1 MQLGQTRRVFEARP
15 SDYTLTSSYELC
27 HCSPLAG
34 LAVARACTGWVPSPW
49 TGGAISSWIWHTS
62 TELSMYR
69 TLNEGLGGFRAN
81 LKPENRPWGLFRHTV
96 LPQLPDPWPDPAHFL
111 RILALT
117 HMFFEPIL

>member
-49 TGGAISSWIWHTS
+49 TGGAISS
-62 TELSMYR
+62 
-69 TLNEGLGGFRAN
+69 
-81 LKPENRPWGLFRHTV
+81 
-96 LPQLPDPWPDPAHFL
+96 
-111 RILALT
+111 
-117 HMFFEPIL
+117 